1 MELFHLMP
9 WWGPVWVDRGDVISS
24 TQASWGFLETA
35 MEDIFPC
42 SSWHLVALSC
52 FVSRAGQSVQSPEDC

>member
-1 MELFHLMP
+1 MP

-42 SSWHLVALSC
+42 SSWHRVALSC
-52 FVSRAGQSVQSPEDC
+52 FVSIAGQ